1 MEWIT
6 VESLIK
12 CGHDGRVVNVPRQ
25 SWVRVGGAA
34 ALVEDDPTGRSILG
48 CPNYGPTMKPC
59 TKTLQ
64 VSRGYSSWLRVD
76 GHRVVLSN
84 LDGLTDGTVPGT
96 VHYTVGDPMQRYVRA
111 DT

>member
-6 VESLIK
+6 DDSVIR
-12 CGHDGRVVNVPRQ
+12 CGHDGRVDNVPRQ
-25 SWVRVGGAA
+25 RWVRVAGAPV
-34 ALVEDDPTGRSILG
+34 LVDDDPERRSIAA

-59 TKTLQ
+59 TTTLR
-64 VSRGYSSWLRVD
+64 VSQGYSSWLRVD

-96 VHYTVGDPMQRYVRA
+96 VHYTVRDPMQRLVRA
-111 DT
+111 DK